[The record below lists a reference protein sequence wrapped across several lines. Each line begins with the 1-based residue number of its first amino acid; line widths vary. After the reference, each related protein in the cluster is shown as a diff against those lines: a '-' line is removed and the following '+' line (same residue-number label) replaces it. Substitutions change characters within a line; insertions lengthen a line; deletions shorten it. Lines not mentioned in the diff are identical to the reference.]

1 MTALMIGAFL
11 SVTISS
17 PKSPIFGDENNG
29 KGMDHT
35 GIMGNGN
42 YRAIQQYEVEYG
54 VLRIL
59 NEISGSQTS
68 SKEYHIKGC
77 DYN

>member
-1 MTALMIGAFL
+1 M
-11 SVTISS
+11 

-54 VLRIL
+54 VLKIL
-59 NEISGSQTS
+59 NEVSGNHS
-68 SKEYHIKGC
+68 STIDYHIKGC
-77 DYN
+77 DYQ

>member
-54 VLRIL
+54 VLKIL
-59 NEISGSQTS
+59 NEIPGNHS
-68 SKEYHIKGC
+68 STIEHHIKGC
-77 DYN
+77 DKK

>member
-54 VLRIL
+54 VKKLL
-59 NEISGSQTS
+59 NEIPENHS
-68 SKEYHIKGC
+68 STIEHHIKGC

>member
-29 KGMDHT
+29 KGMDST

-42 YRAIQQYEVEYG
+42 HRAIQQYEVEYG
-54 VLRIL
+54 VKKLL
-59 NEISGSQTS
+59 NEISGDHS
-68 SKEYHIKGC
+68 STIDYHIKG
-77 DYN
+77 Y